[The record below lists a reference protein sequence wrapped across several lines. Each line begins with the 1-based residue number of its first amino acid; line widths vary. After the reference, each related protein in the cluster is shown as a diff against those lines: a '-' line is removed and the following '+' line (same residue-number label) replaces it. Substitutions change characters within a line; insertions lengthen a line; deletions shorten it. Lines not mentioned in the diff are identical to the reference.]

1 MELKITISEQDYLQY
16 NIYHAEHAP
25 NYRGTIIAL
34 SLLVPFLCLL
44 GTYFM
49 LPVAS
54 PVMWAVAAVIASAI
68 WAFTMPRRYR
78 KMIRKQV
85 RKRMLNN
92 NNFVGQFKLTA
103 MDDHLSYEGNGE
115 KNEISY
121 AKVVKV
127 VQDKQETKQENK
139 QENKQYIYIFLGSV
153 SALIIPPATFLD
165 EAQRLAFLKL
175 LREKC
180 RGAQFI

>member
-54 PVMWAVAAVIASAI
+54 PVMWGLAAVTASVI
-68 WAFTMPRRYR
+68 WALTTPRRYR

-92 NNFVGQFKLTA
+92 NEFVGQFQLTA
-103 MDDHLSYEGNGE
+103 TDDCLLYEGNGE
-115 KNEISY
+115 KSEISY
-121 AKVVKV
+121 TRVVKV
-127 VQDKQETKQENK
+127 VQDKQETKQES
-139 QENKQYIYIFLGSV
+139 KQYIYIFLGSV
-153 SALIIPPATFLD
+153 SALIIPLTSFLD
-165 EAQRLAFLKL
+165 DAQRLAFLNL
-175 LREKC
+175 LRKKC
-180 RGAQFI
+180 GEAAFI